1 MPRDS
6 PLRRV
11 VVGTAGHIDHGKT
24 TLVEA
29 LTGIDCD
36 RWQEEKSRGIT
47 IDLGF
52 AHLIEEDV
60 QLGFVDVPG
69 HERFVHNALAGL
81 GGIDLMILVV
91 AADEGIK
98 PQTREH
104 LAICSLLR
112 ISAGLVALTKIDL
125 VDDDLLELA
134 ELELAEELQKT
145 PFAEVPILRVSS
157 RTGEGL
163 PELRS
168 ALLVQARSLGH
179 EQQRVERPTRLPID
193 RAFHLRGLGVLTT
206 GTLAS
211 GRLRQQ
217 DTLTLLPGGREAR
230 VRSIQ
235 VHGEERSEACAGE
248 RTSAQLT
255 GVTLADVHRGMQLT
269 TPDSFAVS
277 RSLLARI
284 ELLPEAP
291 AAIAGLQEVRF
302 HLYSSEILGRIRAV
316 DPSPLEPGQTGIVE
330 IRLRRPVVAVYGDRF
345 ILRRPSPQVTI
356 GGGEVLDPYWRRR
369 GGADLRD
376 ALSAFAGDRETVALF
391 WIGAAGE
398 GGLGTR
404 DLARRFG
411 ENSNVVEKVLAAL
424 QASQKLVEV
433 EAGQGHGRRWL
444 LPRFYEAVEVRA
456 KRVLREYFARQR
468 LSKGMPKAEAVR
480 AMFPGRAKR
489 LGGHY
494 LEWLAARKMLVVQG
508 DRINLPGRGDELTQ
522 EESQLS
528 RSILTALESGGLT
541 PPAPT
546 EICRQLGAKKQIF
559 DGVLRFLHE
568 RRKVVRLP
576 AGLFIA
582 ASTLDR
588 LANDL
593 QATGWQSFGVGQFK
607 ERFALTRKW
616 AIPLLEHLDA
626 TGLTQRVGS
635 ERKINRR

>member
-1 MPRDS
+1 
-6 PLRRV
+6 V

-211 GRLRQQ
+211 GQLRQQ
-217 DTLTLLPGGREAR
+217 DTLTLLPGNREAR